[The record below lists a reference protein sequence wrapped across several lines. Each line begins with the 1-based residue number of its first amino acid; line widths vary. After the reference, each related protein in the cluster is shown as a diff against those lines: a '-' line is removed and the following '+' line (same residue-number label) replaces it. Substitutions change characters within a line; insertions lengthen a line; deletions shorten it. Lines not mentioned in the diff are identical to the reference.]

1 MFISIAGKTSVLG
14 RSNNIVDFIM
24 MGKEQVWYLPVSVE
38 DPDPHECAF
47 ILVGWI
53 RIRTGNTDPDLGGP
67 K

>member
-1 MFISIAGKTSVLG
+1 
-14 RSNNIVDFIM
+14 M

-38 DPDPHECAF
+38 DPDPQESAF

-67 K
+67 KMTHKSENSSFELLDVFF